1 MIRISEASLA
11 DPGLFNWLRK
21 LLGGLDKQRPGKSIA
36 LEMTAAEFA
45 NQQKKANALVAYL
58 GKSQGFRF
66 VLAGLREPG
75 DAWSLAGAEAGI
87 DIMRVGQEMLQ
98 KLKAMPAAAGA
109 RGSLLDGLLAKGMQ
123 VIVDDIQDATAL
135 TNVISAGAHF
145 AMGNFIGEPMQHIE
159 DSTNVESF
167 EIT

>member
-1 MIRISEASLA
+1 
-11 DPGLFNWLRK
+11 
-21 LLGGLDKQRPGKSIA
+21 
-36 LEMTAAEFA
+36 
-45 NQQKKANALVAYL
+45 
-58 GKSQGFRF
+58 

-75 DAWSLAGAEAGI
+75 DAWPLAGAEAGI
-87 DIMRVGQEMLQ
+87 DIVRVGQEMLQ

-109 RGSLLDGLLAKGMQ
+109 KGSLLDGLLAKGMQ
-123 VIVDDIQDATAL
+123 VVVDDIQDATAL